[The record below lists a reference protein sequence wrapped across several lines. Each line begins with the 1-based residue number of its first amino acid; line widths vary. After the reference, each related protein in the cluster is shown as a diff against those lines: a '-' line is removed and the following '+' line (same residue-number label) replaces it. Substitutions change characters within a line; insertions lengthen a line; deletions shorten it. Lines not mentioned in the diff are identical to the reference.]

1 MVPIISKSV
10 NNGAKTIFTASS
22 SMTLKILLPLHN
34 FKFDP
39 FLSSNENWLRKL
51 YSTKHR
57 QMKIA
62 NKFTVA
68 PLFMFQKDWRGCCL
82 YRFQRFNK
90 LRQMAQFSV
99 TVPLFFSDWTLT
111 CHFFVRHT
119 LSEMENFKFQF
130 YVANWRQLPTKSSHK
145 EQ

>member
-1 MVPIISKSV
+1 MYLHSNAQFLVPIISKSV
-10 NNGAKTIFTASS
+10 NNGAKNIFTASS

-57 QMKIA
+57 QMKIV

-68 PLFMFQKDWRGCCL
+68 PMFMFQKD
-82 YRFQRFNK
+82 
-90 LRQMAQFSV
+90 
-99 TVPLFFSDWTLT
+99 
-111 CHFFVRHT
+111 
-119 LSEMENFKFQF
+119 
-130 YVANWRQLPTKSSHK
+130 
-145 EQ
+145 